1 VARLEG
7 GHEDDMVGRGLM
19 GLGWVGGLCE
29 GREGVQPSAA
39 SYYRLLRTGKR
50 RVVWMVWMDGD
61 WKDT

>member
-1 VARLEG
+1 VARFEG

-50 RVVWMVWMDGD
+50 RVVWMDGD